1 MDGIQLKAPVFF
13 AGWYAGILFFAMG
26 IPINVHNQYHTAGG
40 WFFGTE
46 TPSWMMLI
54 PGIHYINSIT

>member
-1 MDGIQLKAPVFF
+1 MTKTHGWYTAKGSVFF

-40 WFFGTE
+40 WFFGTK
-46 TPSWMMLI
+46 PHH
-54 PGIHYINSIT
+54 G